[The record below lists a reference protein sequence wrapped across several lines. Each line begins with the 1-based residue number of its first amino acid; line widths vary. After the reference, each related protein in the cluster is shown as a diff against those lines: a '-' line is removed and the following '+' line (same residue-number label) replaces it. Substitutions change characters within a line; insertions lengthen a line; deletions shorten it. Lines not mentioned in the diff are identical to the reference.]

1 MHQVVGGRAVDAHAA
16 STSQMMLGT
25 KILGMKYVSDSPDP
39 GGLVSRAILMY
50 DTLLAA
56 VAGGIVSEPETMAV
70 PGFVTRA
77 RRESWYSKPEDVA
90 E

>member
-1 MHQVVGGRAVDAHAA
+1 
-16 STSQMMLGT
+16 
-25 KILGMKYVSDSPDP
+25 
-39 GGLVSRAILMY
+39 MY